1 MKHRFL
7 PVFSLFLLASF
18 LLLPL
23 LLFSKQSEL
32 YGTWETTDGQTIE
45 IDDSRIYIGEQA
57 LPYEL
62 GKHGNF
68 VVDTG
73 IFGAVEGQLEL
84 QKDRLSLHVEGMSFT
99 LQKIS
104 SKQQNKQK
112 HKQRQDKEKKETSN
126 VPQSAKS

>member
-84 QKDRLSLHVEGMSFT
+84 HKDRLSLHVEGMSFT

-104 SKQQNKQK
+104 SKQHSK
-112 HKQRQDKEKKETSN
+112 HQHNKEKKETRKT
-126 VPQSAKS
+126 PESANS